1 MRAHG
6 LKAAFLAGL
15 VMVGGAGALVLASP
29 LSLTHVGGMEGT
41 RYVDDVG
48 AAGYEPTETL
58 VLDFD
63 VPVDANAV
71 KADLRVTPDVPFDVR
86 AAELGKRMLVRLRK
100 TPGVTYHVDLAAGLR
115 AIDGSVTATPSDIT
129 VKTADVT
136 IPAPLH
142 ATPNQPYR
150 YGILAHP
157 YPFSLN
163 GPNAAKIVDE
173 LADAGVGFVRI
184 DYCGDQV
191 ENEAEGTFDWTIP
204 DRVADMLAAKGITE
218 LPIVEQ
224 YCSPKWANGGF
235 PYPAIWSTPGAY
247 AAFAGAV
254 AAHVAA
260 RYPRITRIEL
270 FNEPNTR
277 GWWKNQGDQGYA
289 ATDGS
294 ATAQYMRAAYAAV
307 KRAAPRVS
315 VVGPALAGGG
325 SLTDPRTFFDN
336 LYTNGCRRGV
346 CWDIIS
352 VHNYRWENPAFPVP
366 DRDANRFDIY
376 KALQEIAAKHGDPGT
391 HVMLTEWG
399 YSTFDGTPDGV
410 DPKTQAD
417 YVALGF
423 NLMLADPTVD
433 GIVYVN
439 MYNPAAGFWGETALV
454 SPDFVPKP
462 AYYVFRAFARG
473 RS

>member
-1 MRAHG
+1 LAF
-6 LKAAFLAGL
+6 AAPVTLTN
-15 VMVGGAGALVLASP
+15 VGGF
-29 LSLTHVGGMEGT
+29 EGT
-41 RYVDDVG
+41 RYVDQPPN
-48 AAGYEPTETL
+48 ASFEPTEGV

-63 VPVDANAV
+63 VPVDPKEL
-71 KADLRVTPDVPFDVR
+71 KAQLTITPAVPFDLR
-86 AAELGKRMLVRLRK
+86 ALELGKRIVVKMRK
-100 TPGVTYHVDLAAGLR
+100 VPGTTYHIDVPPGLR
-115 AIDGSVTATPSDIT
+115 ALDGSASTAPIDVV
-129 VKTADVT
+129 VKTTDE
-136 IPAPLH
+136 APPRPSR
-142 ATPNQPYR
+142 ATPNEPYR

-157 YPFSLN
+157 YPFSLT

-173 LADAGVGFVRI
+173 LAGAGVGFVRI
-184 DYCGDQV
+184 DYCGDQI
-191 ENEAEGTFDWTIP
+191 ENRAEGSFDWTIP
-204 DRVADMLAAKGITE
+204 DRVGDLLAASGITE

-235 PYPAIWSTPGAY
+235 PYPAIWSTPSAY

-270 FNEPNTR
+270 FNEPNLR
-277 GWWKNQGDQGYA
+277 GWWKNEGDPGYA

-307 KRAAPRVS
+307 KSAAARLT

-336 LYTNGCRRGV
+336 LYSNGCRRGA
-346 CWDIIS
+346 CWDVVS
-352 VHNYRWENPAFPVP
+352 VHNYRWENPTFAQP
-366 DRDANRFDIY
+366 DRAPDRFDIY
-376 KALQEIAAKHGDPGT
+376 KSIQAIAAKRGDAGT

-399 YSTFDGTPDGV
+399 YSTIDSPDGV
-410 DPKTQAD
+410 DPKTQAL
-417 YVALGF
+417 YLALGF

-439 MYNPAAGFWGETALV
+439 MYNPSMDFWGQTALV
-454 SPDFVPKP
+454 TPDFIPKP
-462 AYYVFRAFARG
+462 AYAVYRSFALAR
-473 RS
+473 R